1 MCYNSYSFLL
11 CRKGGFSPLICI
23 KFFMSKIFF
32 NFSMICLDAIHF
44 VLILLGVLSRLV
56 FVINFGKL
64 SAFITTSI
72 LFLLLLIFQLY
83 ICYSFWNCPMI
94 LGCSICFFTFFL
106 FFSLYWLT
114 FSFLISS
121 CVASSLP
128 ISPLKT
134 FFIPIAVYLIPHVF
148 F

>member
-56 FVINFGKL
+56 FVINFGKVSL
-64 SAFITTSI
+64 IVTSNNFSVPFCFCFF
-72 LFLLLLIFQLY
+72 FLLVSPLNECYTICNCLIVLGYSVFFTLLFSLHF
-83 ICYSFWNCPMI
+83 SFW
-94 LGCSICFFTFFL
+94 
-106 FFSLYWLT
+106 
-114 FSFLISS
+114 SF
-121 CVASSLP
+121 
-128 ISPLKT
+128 
-134 FFIPIAVYLIPHVF
+134 Y
-148 F
+148 

>member
-32 NFSMICLDAIHF
+32 NFSMICLDAIHV
-44 VLILLGVLSRLV
+44 VLILLGVLSCLV

-72 LFLLLLIFQLY
+72 LFLLPSPSYIPIIHMLQFLKLPHDSWMLHLLFH
-83 ICYSFWNCPMI
+83 
-94 LGCSICFFTFFL
+94 
-106 FFSLYWLT
+106 FFSLFLT
-114 FSFLISS
+114 LLTYIQLPNFFLC
-121 CVASSLP
+121 CV
-128 ISPLKT
+128 
-134 FFIPIAVYLIPHVF
+134 
-148 F
+148 